1 MKRKAL
7 FVAALVGLG
16 SFANAQTTQVTND
29 KGFVVT
35 PEAGDWAIG
44 FNANPLFS
52 YVGNAFNGSTG
63 NTFNSQFLNYNS
75 TKAIYGKMFK
85 DENTAYRAQVR
96 ILAASGSQEVLTD
109 TTSVGQ
115 SNPVYITDVVKQSGF
130 GLVLGAG
137 IEKRRGH
144 NRLQGYYG
152 GEFLITFGGTTANTK
167 YEYSAELD
175 TTNMNNGSAVN
186 NRPLSMKAG
195 STFGVGVRGF
205 IGAEYFFA
213 PKISVAAEYGW
224 GISWRTTSGSE
235 TVTEVYGVE
244 DPSTPGATATTHQVT
259 TMGGKSSG
267 LNIDTDNVG
276 GAIRLMFHF

>member
-35 PEAGDWAIG
+35 PETGDWAIG
-44 FNANPLFS
+44 FNANPLFN
-52 YVGNAFNGSTG
+52 YVGNAFNGATTNS
-63 NTFNSQFLNYNS
+63 FNSQFLNYNS
-75 TKAIYGKMFK
+75 TNAIYGKMYK

-96 ILAASGSQEVLTD
+96 ILAASGKQEVLTD
-109 TTSVGQ
+109 TSSVGQ
-115 SNPVYITDVVKQSGF
+115 SNPNYITDVVKQSGF
-130 GLVLGAG
+130 GLVIGAG

-152 GEFLITFGGTTANTK
+152 GEVLITFGGTTPNMK
-167 YEYSAELD
+167 YEYSATLD
-175 TTNMNNGSAVN
+175 TTNMNNGSANN
-186 NRPLSMKAG
+186 NRPLSSKAG

-213 PKISVAAEYGW
+213 PKISIAAEYGW
-224 GISWRTTSGSE
+224 GLSWRTTSGSE

-244 DPSTPGATATTHQVT
+244 DPSVAGALPTTHQVT
-259 TMGGKSSG
+259 TMGGKSGG